1 MRSHVRHATSG
12 RGSGGDRS
20 GTPTGAPPTGA
31 KTGALRTA
39 LGRRI
44 AGRVSVGAALTG
56 ALVMAGGAA
65 VAATAVGTGQGQQQV
80 GQTTANGV
88 LLPTGQTVD
97 PLGKRTLVSNGRLL
111 SSAISPDGKTLA
123 ALSWNDFQG
132 FLTLI
137 DIRTGKVRQQL
148 GMSGTEYGKTG
159 DTTVAADGPLWSP
172 DGRTLWVSQSEDVVK
187 VPMTAGGNAT
197 GKPTVITLTGP
208 QGPALPSGGTF
219 SADGSKLYLALNGNN
234 TLGVIDTA
242 TNKLLQE
249 IPVGVA
255 PRQVVRVGSEL
266 YVSNEGGRPTKPGD
280 TTNLS
285 YGTPVVSDP
294 VTGAA
299 TTGTLSVVDTA
310 TGKQTQTVKV
320 GLQPTALSVHGTV
333 LMVANS
339 NDDSVSLV
347 DTGTKK
353 VLQTFNVNPVPGA
366 TVGSYPTSVTMPD
379 SSHILVSIG
388 RDNAVAVY
396 RYSGPTTPVA
406 YQGLIPTDWYP
417 VNVAYDAPLG
427 KLVVTNDKG
436 VGARGPESTINK
448 GPSTNTVTGHNTY
461 DDTGSV
467 TTFAPPGEADLGGLT
482 HQVFVD
488 NDWEHLL
495 ATAPTKAAD
504 AAEAAPVAVPAQL
517 GQPSTIKHVFLIVK
531 ENRTYDQVFGDDAK
545 GNGDPSLTQFGGSV
559 TPNQHRLS
567 DTYGLFDNF
576 YDEGTLSADGHNW
589 LVQADA
595 NDYVEKEFGAFVRSY
610 PAQGGDALA
619 YQRDGFLWNA
629 AQKAGQ
635 SVQNYGEYL
644 NFETVPATGG
654 PTWADWY
661 RDSQILEGKA
671 TGPLPVPIDRYKSYS
686 DIPSLNPITDMAF
699 PKFDLNIPDQYRV
712 DIWKQ
717 SFAKAEA
724 ANKLA
729 NLNMMWVMD
738 DHTAGVGGGT
748 PYPTAEV
755 ADNDLAVGRIVDTIS
770 HSKDWASS
778 AIFVLED
785 DPQDGT
791 DHVDGHRSELEIIS
805 PYSKRKVTNSTYYTQ
820 LNVVKTIE
828 QILGIAPMNQ
838 EDRAAEP
845 MDDAFTNTPD
855 LTPYTTQP
863 NQIPLTFGLDGA
875 VAGTAKAA
883 VASTKAHAVT
893 PVVPAAEFGVYQQWV
908 AWTKKQTLT
917 GGTAKADSANPA
929 QTNRLNWYTATGWVK
944 PYPGDSAVLAPDQVP
959 GRNLPNSFI
968 GDD

>member
-1 MRSHVRHATSG
+1 MRA
-12 RGSGGDRS
+12 
-20 GTPTGAPPTGA
+20 
-31 KTGALRTA
+31 ALR
-39 LGRRI
+39 RRI
-44 AGRVSVGAALTG
+44 IGPVSVGAALTG
-56 ALVMAGGAA
+56 ALVLAGGAA
-65 VAATAVGTGQGQQQV
+65 ASAVVAGGGFGQQHV

-97 PLGKRTLVSNGRLL
+97 PYGRRTLVDNGRLL

-123 ALSWNDFQG
+123 ALSWTSFQG
-132 FLTLI
+132 SLTLI
-137 DIRTGKVRQQL
+137 DIASGKVKQQL
-148 GMSGTEYGKTG
+148 GMSGGEYGKTG
-159 DTTVAADGPLWSP
+159 DGTVAADGPLWSP
-172 DGRTLWVSQSEDVVK
+172 DGRTLWVSQSADLVK
-187 VPMTAGGNAT
+187 VAMTANGNAT
-197 GKPTVITLTGP
+197 GKPTVIPLSGP
-208 QGPALPSGGTF
+208 HGPALPSGGTF
-219 SADGSKLYLALNGNN
+219 SADGTTLYLALNGSN
-234 TLGVIDTA
+234 TLGVIDTR
-242 TNKLLQE
+242 TNQLLKQ
-249 IPVGVA
+249 IPVGNA

-266 YVSNEGGRPTKPGD
+266 YVSNEGGRSVKPGD

-299 TTGTLSVVDTA
+299 NTGSLSVVDIA
-310 TGKQTQTVKV
+310 AGKQAQSVKV
-320 GLQPTALSVHGTV
+320 GLQPTAMSLHGTV

-347 DTGTKK
+347 DTTTKK
-353 VLQTFNVNPVPGA
+353 VMQTFNVNPVPGA
-366 TVGSYPTSVTMPD
+366 TVGSYPNAVTMPD

-396 RYSGPTTPVA
+396 KYSGPKTPVA

-417 VNVAYDAPLG
+417 VNVAWDAPLG

-436 VGARGPESTINK
+436 IGARGLESPINK

-467 TTFAPPGEADLGGLT
+467 TTFAPPSEADLGGLT
-482 HQVFVD
+482 HRVFVN
-488 NDWEHLL
+488 NDWEKLL
-495 ATAPTKAAD
+495 STAPTKAA
-504 AAEAAPVAVPAQL
+504 AAAKAAPVAVPAQL
-517 GQPSTIKHVFLIVK
+517 GQPSKIKHVFLIVK
-531 ENRTYDQVFGDDAK
+531 ENRTYDQVLGDIGK
-545 GNGDPSLTQFGGSV
+545 GNSDPSLTQFGGSV

-576 YDEGTLSADGHNW
+576 YNEGTLSADGHNW
-589 LVQADA
+589 LMQADA
-595 NDYVEKEFGAFVRSY
+595 NDYVEKEFGAFYRSY

-635 SVQNYGEYL
+635 TVQDYGEYL

-661 RDSQILEGKA
+661 KDSQILEGKA
-671 TGPLPVPIDRYKSYS
+671 TGPLPVPIEKYKSYS

-778 AIFVLED
+778 AIVILED
-785 DPQDGT
+785 DPQNGA
-791 DHVDGHRSELEIIS
+791 DHVDGHRSTLQIVS
-805 PYSKRKVTNSTYYTQ
+805 PYAKRNVVNSNYYTQ

-845 MDDAFTNTPD
+845 MYDAFTNTPD

-863 NQIPLTFGLDGA
+863 NQIPLTFGLNGA

-883 VASTKAHAVT
+883 VASTQAHATT
-893 PVVPAAEFGVYQQWV
+893 PVVPAAEMGTYQQWV

-917 GGTAKADSANPA
+917 GGTAKEDSANPA
-929 QTNRLNWYTATGWVK
+929 QMNRLNWYAATGWVK
-944 PYPGDSAVLAPDQVP
+944 PYPGDHAVLAPDQVP
-959 GRNLPNSFI
+959 GKNLPNSFI
-968 GDD
+968 GDN

>member
-1 MRSHVRHATSG
+1 MRA
-12 RGSGGDRS
+12 
-20 GTPTGAPPTGA
+20 
-31 KTGALRTA
+31 ALR
-39 LGRRI
+39 RRI
-44 AGRVSVGAALTG
+44 IGPVSVGAALTG
-56 ALVMAGGAA
+56 ALVLAGGAA
-65 VAATAVGTGQGQQQV
+65 ASAVVAGGGFGQQHV

-97 PLGKRTLVSNGRLL
+97 PYGRRTLVDNGRLL

-123 ALSWNDFQG
+123 ALSWTSFQG
-132 FLTLI
+132 SLTLI
-137 DIRTGKVRQQL
+137 DIASGKVKQQL
-148 GMSGTEYGKTG
+148 GMPGGEYGKTG
-159 DTTVAADGPLWSP
+159 DGTVAADGPLWSP
-172 DGRTLWVSQSEDVVK
+172 DGRTLWVSQSADLVK
-187 VPMTAGGNAT
+187 VAMTANGNAT
-197 GKPTVITLTGP
+197 GKPTVIPLSGP
-208 QGPALPSGGTF
+208 HGPALPSGGTF
-219 SADGSKLYLALNGNN
+219 SADGTTLYLALNGSN
-234 TLGVIDTA
+234 TLGVIDTR
-242 TNKLLQE
+242 TNQLLKQ
-249 IPVGVA
+249 IPVGNA

-266 YVSNEGGRPTKPGD
+266 YVSNEGGRSVKPGD

-299 TTGTLSVVDTA
+299 NTGSLSVVDIA
-310 TGKQTQTVKV
+310 AGKQTQSVKV
-320 GLQPTALSVHGTV
+320 GLQPTAMSLHGTV

-347 DTGTKK
+347 DTTTKK
-353 VLQTFNVNPVPGA
+353 VMQTFNVNPVPGA
-366 TVGSYPTSVTMPD
+366 TVGSYPNAVTMPD

-396 RYSGPTTPVA
+396 KYSGPKTPVA

-417 VNVAYDAPLG
+417 VNVAWDAPLG

-436 VGARGPESTINK
+436 IGARGLESPINK

-467 TTFAPPGEADLGGLT
+467 TTFAPPSEADLGGLT
-482 HQVFVD
+482 HRVFVN
-488 NDWEHLL
+488 NDWEKLL
-495 ATAPTKAAD
+495 STAPTKAA
-504 AAEAAPVAVPAQL
+504 AAAKAAPVAVPAQL
-517 GQPSTIKHVFLIVK
+517 GQPSKIKHVFLIVK
-531 ENRTYDQVFGDDAK
+531 ENRSYDQVLGDIGK
-545 GNGDPSLTQFGGSV
+545 GNSDPSLTQFGGSV

-576 YDEGTLSADGHNW
+576 YNEGTLSADGHNW
-589 LVQADA
+589 LMQADA
-595 NDYVEKEFGAFVRSY
+595 NDYVEKEFGAFYRSY

-635 SVQNYGEYL
+635 TVQDYGEYL

-661 RDSQILEGKA
+661 KDSQILEGKA
-671 TGPLPVPIDRYKSYS
+671 TGPLPVPIEKYKSYS

-778 AIFVLED
+778 AIVILED
-785 DPQDGT
+785 DPQNGA
-791 DHVDGHRSELEIIS
+791 DHVDGHRSTLQIVS
-805 PYSKRKVTNSTYYTQ
+805 PYAKRNVVNSNYYTQ

-845 MDDAFTNTPD
+845 MYDAFTNTPD
-855 LTPYTTQP
+855 FTPYTTQP
-863 NQIPLTFGLDGA
+863 NQIPLTFGLNGA

-883 VASTKAHAVT
+883 VASTQAHATT
-893 PVVPAAEFGVYQQWV
+893 PVVPAAEMGTYQQWV

-929 QTNRLNWYTATGWVK
+929 QMNRLNWYAATGWVK
-944 PYPGDSAVLAPDQVP
+944 PYPGDHAVLAPDQVP
-959 GRNLPNSFI
+959 GKNLPNSFI
-968 GDD
+968 GDN

>member
-1 MRSHVRHATSG
+1 MRA
-12 RGSGGDRS
+12 
-20 GTPTGAPPTGA
+20 
-31 KTGALRTA
+31 ALR
-39 LGRRI
+39 RRI
-44 AGRVSVGAALTG
+44 IGPVSVGAALTG
-56 ALVMAGGAA
+56 ALVLAGGAA
-65 VAATAVGTGQGQQQV
+65 ASAVVAGGGFGQQHV

-97 PLGKRTLVSNGRLL
+97 PYGRRTLVDNGRLL

-123 ALSWNDFQG
+123 ALSWTSFQG
-132 FLTLI
+132 SLTLI
-137 DIRTGKVRQQL
+137 DIASGKVKQQL
-148 GMSGTEYGKTG
+148 GMSGGEYGKTG
-159 DTTVAADGPLWSP
+159 DGTVAADGPLWSP
-172 DGRTLWVSQSEDVVK
+172 DGRTLWVSQSADLVK
-187 VPMTAGGNAT
+187 VAMTANGNAT
-197 GKPTVITLTGP
+197 GKPTVIPLSGP
-208 QGPALPSGGTF
+208 HGPALPSGGTF
-219 SADGSKLYLALNGNN
+219 SADGTTLYLALNGSN
-234 TLGVIDTA
+234 TLGVIDTR
-242 TNKLLQE
+242 TNQLLKQ
-249 IPVGVA
+249 IPVGNA

-266 YVSNEGGRPTKPGD
+266 YVSNEGGRSVKPGD

-299 TTGTLSVVDTA
+299 NTGSLSVVDIA
-310 TGKQTQTVKV
+310 AGKQTQSVKV
-320 GLQPTALSVHGTV
+320 GLQPTAMSLHGTV

-347 DTGTKK
+347 DTTTKK
-353 VLQTFNVNPVPGA
+353 VMQTFNVNPVPGA
-366 TVGSYPTSVTMPD
+366 TVGSYPNAVTMPD

-396 RYSGPTTPVA
+396 KYSGPKTPVA

-417 VNVAYDAPLG
+417 VNVAWDAPLG

-436 VGARGPESTINK
+436 IGARGLESPINK
-448 GPSTNTVTGHNTY
+448 GPSTNTVTGHNTS

-467 TTFAPPGEADLGGLT
+467 TTFAPPSEADLGGLT
-482 HQVFVD
+482 HRVFVN
-488 NDWEHLL
+488 NDWEKLL
-495 ATAPTKAAD
+495 STAPTKAA
-504 AAEAAPVAVPAQL
+504 AAAKAAPVAVPAQL
-517 GQPSTIKHVFLIVK
+517 GQPSKIKHVFLIVK
-531 ENRTYDQVFGDDAK
+531 ENRSYDQVLGDIGK
-545 GNGDPSLTQFGGSV
+545 GNSDPSLTQFGGSV

-576 YDEGTLSADGHNW
+576 YNEGTLSADGHNW
-589 LVQADA
+589 LMQADA
-595 NDYVEKEFGAFVRSY
+595 NDYVEKEFGAFYRSY

-635 SVQNYGEYL
+635 TVQDYGEYL

-661 RDSQILEGKA
+661 KDSQILEGKA
-671 TGPLPVPIDRYKSYS
+671 TGPLPVPIEKYKSYS

-778 AIFVLED
+778 AIVILED
-785 DPQDGT
+785 DPQNGA
-791 DHVDGHRSELEIIS
+791 DHVDGHRSTLQIVS
-805 PYSKRKVTNSTYYTQ
+805 PYAKRNVVNSNYYTQ

-845 MDDAFTNTPD
+845 MYDAFTNTPD
-855 LTPYTTQP
+855 FTPYTTQP
-863 NQIPLTFGLDGA
+863 NQIPLTFGLNGA

-883 VASTKAHAVT
+883 VASTQAHATT
-893 PVVPAAEFGVYQQWV
+893 PVVPAAEMGTYQQWV

-929 QTNRLNWYTATGWVK
+929 QMNRLNWYAATGWVK
-944 PYPGDSAVLAPDQVP
+944 PYPGDHAVLAPDQVP
-959 GRNLPNSFI
+959 GKNLPNSFI
-968 GDD
+968 GDN